1 MLDNNKIQYIGKI
14 ENSNNVVIINGN
26 LTIDGQISKDLQ
38 TSCLEILRTDFDKY
52 TTTAI
57 EQAKQEIEECIKSI
71 LEKLAKEQQ
80 KHLTERFQSLS
91 MQAFLHDTL
100 IEYISTE
107 DKRAKE
113 FIIDVLID
121 RLNFQNISTE
131 KAILNEAIKLIPN
144 LNASTSALITF
155 MMLRQQMVNPSI
167 SFMLELFFKQLS
179 PIVDIAYNIK
189 TIDIEY
195 IIQRNATMNI
205 SGFYPIDT
213 FENHL
218 LKQYD
223 LFFRQK
229 IDRRFL
235 EDFKSIHPEIM
246 NAVNDMG
253 SCMFC
258 TSHEEDT
265 LSFTEVNSDLFYKKL
280 KVREQKYLIPLI
292 EEFKKEM
299 PPFTATEVRNYFCNL
314 NKNWEQVFN
323 LLNSSTLTR
332 LSLSILGL
340 YIGTKIIGKLTH
352 SSPLSISNF
361 NKYIQI

>member
-144 LNASTSALITF
+144 LSASTSALITF

-265 LSFTEVNSDLFYKKL
+265 LSFTE
-280 KVREQKYLIPLI
+280 
-292 EEFKKEM
+292 EM
-299 PPFTATEVRNYFCNL
+299 PPFTATEVRSYFCNL

>member
-167 SFMLELFFKQLS
+167 SFMLELFFQ
-179 PIVDIAYNIK
+179 
-189 TIDIEY
+189 T
-195 IIQRNATMNI
+195 
-205 SGFYPIDT
+205 
-213 FENHL
+213 
-218 LKQYD
+218 
-223 LFFRQK
+223 
-229 IDRRFL
+229 
-235 EDFKSIHPEIM
+235 
-246 NAVNDMG
+246 
-253 SCMFC
+253 
-258 TSHEEDT
+258 T
-265 LSFTEVNSDLFYKKL
+265 L
-280 KVREQKYLIPLI
+280 PH
-292 EEFKKEM
+292 
-299 PPFTATEVRNYFCNL
+299 C
-314 NKNWEQVFN
+314 
-323 LLNSSTLTR
+323 
-332 LSLSILGL
+332 
-340 YIGTKIIGKLTH
+340 
-352 SSPLSISNF
+352 
-361 NKYIQI
+361 

>member
-144 LNASTSALITF
+144 LNASTSVLLVLHCVVITLFALC
-155 MMLRQQMVNPSI
+155 LDSR
-167 SFMLELFFKQLS
+167 
-179 PIVDIAYNIK
+179 
-189 TIDIEY
+189 
-195 IIQRNATMNI
+195 
-205 SGFYPIDT
+205 
-213 FENHL
+213 
-218 LKQYD
+218 
-223 LFFRQK
+223 
-229 IDRRFL
+229 
-235 EDFKSIHPEIM
+235 
-246 NAVNDMG
+246 
-253 SCMFC
+253 
-258 TSHEEDT
+258 
-265 LSFTEVNSDLFYKKL
+265 
-280 KVREQKYLIPLI
+280 
-292 EEFKKEM
+292 
-299 PPFTATEVRNYFCNL
+299 
-314 NKNWEQVFN
+314 W
-323 LLNSSTLTR
+323 
-332 LSLSILGL
+332 SILL
-340 YIGTKIIGKLTH
+340 FHLCWNCFSNNSPPLLT
-352 SSPLSISNF
+352 
-361 NKYIQI
+361 

>member
-1 MLDNNKIQYIGKI
+1 
-14 ENSNNVVIINGN
+14 
-26 LTIDGQISKDLQ
+26 
-38 TSCLEILRTDFDKY
+38 
-52 TTTAI
+52 
-57 EQAKQEIEECIKSI
+57 
-71 LEKLAKEQQ
+71 
-80 KHLTERFQSLS
+80 

-229 IDRRFL
+229 
-235 EDFKSIHPEIM
+235 
-246 NAVNDMG
+246 
-253 SCMFC
+253 
-258 TSHEEDT
+258 
-265 LSFTEVNSDLFYKKL
+265 
-280 KVREQKYLIPLI
+280 
-292 EEFKKEM
+292 
-299 PPFTATEVRNYFCNL
+299 
-314 NKNWEQVFN
+314 
-323 LLNSSTLTR
+323 
-332 LSLSILGL
+332 
-340 YIGTKIIGKLTH
+340 
-352 SSPLSISNF
+352 
-361 NKYIQI
+361 